1 MQDEETPGN
10 AKQAKRLAKKAKRD
24 DKQASKV
31 PKNEN
36 KSVANPVLV
45 DADVEVAPSDDE
57 NPKSGGDVGLAP
69 SDDENPKSDSFDAE
83 ATVD

>member
-31 PKNEN
+31 PKNE
-36 KSVANPVLV
+36 KKFVANPVLR

-57 NPKSGGDVGLAP
+57 NPSFNAERMNP
-69 SDDENPKSDSFDAE
+69 SFEAE
-83 ATVD
+83 ATVE